1 MKNIVL
7 FASITIAAGLLVTNI
22 YNSLVDARSWGS
34 DIPRSIATL
43 REYYKTVNPGNF
55 FRIFSPAN
63 QVLALLALLL
73 FWRRSPEIRLFLG
86 IALIS
91 YVFSDIITFA
101 YFYPRNEIM
110 SKTPLMEVGAITKAW
125 KEWSGMNWV
134 RSLIVFIGL
143 IFSFFGQFFVFC
155 RPHS

>member
-7 FASITIAAGLLVTNI
+7 FASVTIAAGLLIANV

-34 DIPRSIATL
+34 DIPRSIETT

-63 QVLALLALLL
+63 QALALLALLL

-86 IALIS
+86 IALVF
-91 YVFSDIITFA
+91 YVLSDIITFA

-110 SKTPLMEVGAITKAW
+110 MKTPLTEVDTIKKAW

-134 RSLIVFIGL
+134 RSLFCFIGL
-143 IFSFFGQFFVFC
+143 VFSFLSLHRVYSVS
-155 RPHS
+155 R

>member
-110 SKTPLMEVGAITKAW
+110 SKTPLTEVGTIKKAW
-125 KEWSGMNWV
+125 EEWSGMNWV
-134 RSLIVFIGL
+134 RSLICFIGL
-143 IFSFFGQFFVFC
+143 IFSFLSLDRIYSVS
-155 RPHS
+155 R